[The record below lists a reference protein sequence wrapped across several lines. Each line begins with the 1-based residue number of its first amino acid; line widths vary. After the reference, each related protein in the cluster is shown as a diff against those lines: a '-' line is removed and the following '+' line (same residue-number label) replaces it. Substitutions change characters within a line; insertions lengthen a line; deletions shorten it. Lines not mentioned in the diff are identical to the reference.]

1 MGYIHNPE
9 EKWLRSRFIPVLPL
23 GDNRSAIT
31 GCDRHTELSRRA
43 ACEGAVLLKN
53 DGGFLPLE
61 KGKKVAV
68 FGKAQIDY
76 IKGGSGSGGVHTAY
90 VRNIYEGLKMKQG
103 KVDVFDS
110 LSLFYTDFVVNALK
124 SGERS
129 GMLSEPEIPRELLRA
144 AAEFTDTAII
154 TICRHSG
161 EGFDRHNDGERRYF
175 DLEDGEREM
184 IVEKVWGIIGN
195 VLMWLFI
202 AFAVVITIF
211 AFSAQSSADGV
222 PTIGGKVMSP
232 VLSNSMSPTI
242 KEGDIIFSRKLA
254 DEEKTS
260 LKVDDIITFKV
271 DLDGDGTPEVN
282 THRISEVIGSGS
294 SVTYRTK
301 GDNNAIA
308 DTYTISAADVISIFD
323 PAKDTRIPV
332 LGSVIKFLLTPTGFF
347 VVIVIPLII
356 FFLFEIIMFVRKI
369 MEVKNAG
376 KKQIT
381 AEDEELI
388 KQKAIEEYIRSQK
401 AQSGEDNEEPKTE
414 KEAEAPAETTGEEQ
428 TKTTEE

>member
-1 MGYIHNPE
+1 M
-9 EKWLRSRFIPVLPL
+9 
-23 GDNRSAIT
+23 DNQST
-31 GCDRHTELSRRA
+31 VKTTS
-43 ACEGAVLLKN
+43 
-53 DGGFLPLE
+53 
-61 KGKKVAV
+61 
-68 FGKAQIDY
+68 KA
-76 IKGGSGSGGVHTAY
+76 K
-90 VRNIYEGLKMKQG
+90 
-103 KVDVFDS
+103 
-110 LSLFYTDFVVNALK
+110 
-124 SGERS
+124 
-129 GMLSEPEIPRELLRA
+129 
-144 AAEFTDTAII
+144 
-154 TICRHSG
+154 
-161 EGFDRHNDGERRYF
+161 
-175 DLEDGEREM
+175 
-184 IVEKVWGIIGN
+184 KVWGIIGN